1 MPAARKP
8 IWKYFIPGKKQNG
21 SHDQAHCRG
30 CLDEICP
37 PGAKLKLDENG
48 HPQLD
53 GQSWLVDAFENDVG
67 GVLGVKDSMLAHIL
81 GKNKLRASDKE
92 AAWKK
97 RKGKWS
103 REDSDEEG
111 DDEGSTS
118 KTVKRKLL
126 NNIKSS
132 MKQTQ
137 LKVFRG
143 IDIPFSE
150 EQIKII
156 QQQVL
161 HISGCL
167 LDSANDM
174 VMDSLRAKLGGEY
187 AVLTLDGWK
196 DSSRNAISG
205 VNLSVR
211 GKKGWHSYVQSFG
224 NMIDKAEETYSIQII
239 GFCCDND
246 GGSQR
251 GRKDLIIEWPWLF
264 GSACC
269 AHQFQLILGDYFDIN
284 KQAAAIA
291 EEVMGL
297 IGWVHNHGR
306 VRTIFEE
313 VQAAK
318 SVPPGKVLS
327 LLVGWCQKNHQKKKK
342 LENNANTH
350 CDLLNSGFWHH
361 LKGVVDDLS
370 LYGWND
376 TEDREAVEALDQPI
390 FVLALVLNPFEGLS
404 CFGDAAMIYE
414 RICSPSQ
421 SS

>member
-161 HISGCL
+161 RATI
-167 LDSANDM
+167 SAN
-174 VMDSLRAKLGGEY
+174 L
-187 AVLTLDGWK
+187 
-196 DSSRNAISG
+196 
-205 VNLSVR
+205 
-211 GKKGWHSYVQSFG
+211 
-224 NMIDKAEETYSIQII
+224 
-239 GFCCDND
+239 
-246 GGSQR
+246 
-251 GRKDLIIEWPWLF
+251 
-264 GSACC
+264 
-269 AHQFQLILGDYFDIN
+269 
-284 KQAAAIA
+284 
-291 EEVMGL
+291 
-297 IGWVHNHGR
+297 
-306 VRTIFEE
+306 
-313 VQAAK
+313 
-318 SVPPGKVLS
+318 
-327 LLVGWCQKNHQKKKK
+327 
-342 LENNANTH
+342 
-350 CDLLNSGFWHH
+350 
-361 LKGVVDDLS
+361 
-370 LYGWND
+370 
-376 TEDREAVEALDQPI
+376 
-390 FVLALVLNPFEGLS
+390 PF
-404 CFGDAAMIYE
+404 
-414 RICSPSQ
+414 
-421 SS
+421 